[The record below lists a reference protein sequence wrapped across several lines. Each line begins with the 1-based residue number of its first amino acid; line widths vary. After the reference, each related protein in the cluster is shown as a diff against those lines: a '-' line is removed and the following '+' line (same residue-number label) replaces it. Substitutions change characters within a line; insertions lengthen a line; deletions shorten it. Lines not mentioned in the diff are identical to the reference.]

1 MFDLLKHGVPS
12 VVANVVDAIALGSLR
27 IQRLGINHIMVST
40 VVPASCM
47 PYTTYPINNSTAC
60 VKNETL
66 SIQTDLHN
74 KLLIERFK
82 VLKKSMHK
90 SDFIIVNLTKAMKE
104 FMLHGEKYGKNLHF
118 IES

>member
-1 MFDLLKHGVPS
+1 M
-12 VVANVVDAIALGSLR
+12 DAIALGALR
-27 IQRLGINHIMVST
+27 IQRLGIKHIMVST

-82 VLKKSMHK
+82 LLKKVLHK

-104 FMLHGEKYGKNLHF
+104 VLLHGEKYGKDLQF
-118 IES
+118 VESKH